1 MKKIISIIILSLF
14 YSIHS
19 YGSVDGKGIICECF
33 DIPSKIISLYG
44 IVDINSK
51 DDILKAYSDLIK
63 SWKEQNISSK
73 VGYDTDSFL
82 VSNIQDNVDLV
93 KTKLTNFDLE
103 GKPLQEWNCT
113 YVIRQNNNQWL
124 ISLGTTDN
132 RKTISFK

>member
-1 MKKIISIIILSLF
+1 MINSSDLLVRYYDALS
-14 YSIHS
+14 
-19 YGSVDGKGIICECF
+19 DGNLEIICECF
-33 DIPSKIISLYG
+33 EIPSKIISLYG
-44 IVDINSK
+44 VVNINSK
-51 DDILKAYSDLIK
+51 DDILKTYSDLIN

-73 VGYDTDSFL
+73 VGYDRDAFL
-82 VSNIQDNVDLV
+82 VSNIQKNVDLV

-113 YVIRQNNNQWL
+113 YVIQENNNQWL

>member
-1 MKKIISIIILSLF
+1 MINSSDLLVRYYDALS
-14 YSIHS
+14 
-19 YGSVDGKGIICECF
+19 DGNLEIICECF

-44 IVDINSK
+44 IVNINSK

-82 VSNIQDNVDLV
+82 VSNIQDNIDLV

-113 YVIRQNNNQWL
+113 YVIRQNNNQGL

>member
-1 MKKIISIIILSLF
+1 MINSSDLLVRYYDALS
-14 YSIHS
+14 
-19 YGSVDGKGIICECF
+19 DGNLEIICECF

-44 IVDINSK
+44 IVNINSK

-63 SWKEQNISSK
+63 SWKEQNISSM

-82 VSNIQDNVDLV
+82 VSNIQDNIDLV

>member
-1 MKKIISIIILSLF
+1 MTNSSDLLVRYYDALS
-14 YSIHS
+14 
-19 YGSVDGKGIICECF
+19 DGNLEIICECF

-44 IVDINSK
+44 VVNINSK
-51 DDILKAYSDLIK
+51 DDILKTYSNLIN

-73 VGYDTDSFL
+73 VGYDRDAFL
-82 VSNIQDNVDLV
+82 VSNIQKNVDLV

-103 GKPLQEWNCT
+103 GKLLQEWNCT
-113 YVIRQNNNQWL
+113 YVIQENNNQWL

>member
-1 MKKIISIIILSLF
+1 MINSSDLLVRYYDALS
-14 YSIHS
+14 
-19 YGSVDGKGIICECF
+19 DGNLEIICECF

-44 IVDINSK
+44 IVNINSK

-82 VSNIQDNVDLV
+82 VSNIQDNIDLV

-103 GKPLQEWNCT
+103 GKPLQEWNYT
-113 YVIRQNNNQWL
+113 YVIRQNNNQGL

>member
-1 MKKIISIIILSLF
+1 MINSSDLLVRYYDALS
-14 YSIHS
+14 
-19 YGSVDGKGIICECF
+19 DGNLEIICECF

-44 IVDINSK
+44 IVNINSK

-73 VGYDTDSFL
+73 VGYDTDLFL

>member
-1 MKKIISIIILSLF
+1 MTNSSDLLVRYYDALS
-14 YSIHS
+14 
-19 YGSVDGKGIICECF
+19 DGNLEIICECF

-44 IVDINSK
+44 VVNINSK
-51 DDILKAYSDLIK
+51 DDILKTYSDLIN
-63 SWKEQNISSK
+63 SWKKKNISSK
-73 VGYDTDSFL
+73 VGYDRDAFL
-82 VSNIQDNVDLV
+82 VSNIQKNVDLV

-113 YVIRQNNNQWL
+113 YVIQENNNQWL

>member
-1 MKKIISIIILSLF
+1 MTNSSDLLVRYYDALS
-14 YSIHS
+14 
-19 YGSVDGKGIICECF
+19 DGNLEIICECF

-44 IVDINSK
+44 LVNINSK
-51 DDILKAYSDLIK
+51 DDILKTYSNLIN

-73 VGYDTDSFL
+73 VGYDRDAFL
-82 VSNIQDNVDLV
+82 VSNIQKNVDLV

-103 GKPLQEWNCT
+103 GKLLQEWNCT
-113 YVIRQNNNQWL
+113 YVIQENNNQWL

>member
-1 MKKIISIIILSLF
+1 MINSSDLLVRYYDALS
-14 YSIHS
+14 
-19 YGSVDGKGIICECF
+19 DGNLEIICECF

-44 IVDINSK
+44 IVNINSK

-82 VSNIQDNVDLV
+82 VSNIQDNIDLV
-93 KTKLTNFDLE
+93 KTKLTNFNLE